1 MFCDIQNMLNVKRN
15 FVRYISHEIRT
26 PLNTVA
32 MGLQYVQSSLDGGSG
47 GDSSPAQAA
56 ETIAML
62 KEVEHSC
69 DAAIQILNSI
79 LTYDKLESGNLV
91 LSTRTVPAQSL
102 LVTALRP
109 FSIEV
114 VYPAL

>member
-1 MFCDIQNMLNVKRN
+1 MLNVKRN

-32 MGLQYVQSSLDGGSG
+32 MGLQYVQSSLDCGNPVGL
-47 GDSSPAQAA
+47 SPAQL
-56 ETIAML
+56 ETCSML
-62 KEVEHSC
+62 KEVEYSC

-91 LSTRTVPAQSL
+91 LSTQAVCVKPLIVA
-102 LVTALRP
+102 ALKP
-109 FSIEV
+109 FAIEV
-114 VYPAL
+114 M